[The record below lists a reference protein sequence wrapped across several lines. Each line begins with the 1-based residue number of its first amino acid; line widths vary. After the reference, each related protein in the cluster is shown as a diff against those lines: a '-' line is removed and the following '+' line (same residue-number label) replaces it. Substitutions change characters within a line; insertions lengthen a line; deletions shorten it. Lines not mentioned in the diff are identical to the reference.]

1 MRREEAAKSALL
13 EREESTAP
21 TEKTRAVPAPLPR
34 KRAHHRVVVVGG
46 GFAGL
51 QAVRKLARAPV
62 DVTLID
68 RRNFHLFQPLAYQV
82 ATGSLSPAEIA
93 SPLRGVL
100 RRQTNARVLL
110 ADVSGFDLA
119 QRRVLTTDLATGEA
133 EAVGYDTLIVA
144 GGSAYSYFGHDE
156 WEQLAP
162 APKGLEETLEIRRR
176 LLCAFEAAETEQ
188 VASRREQWL
197 TFVVVGAGPTGVEMA
212 GQIAEMARQ
221 TLRRDFRAIDPR
233 EARILLI
240 EASDRV
246 LASFPP
252 RLSASAQRALER
264 LGVSVLLG
272 RRVLEV
278 DEGWS
283 VTVEDAEGTLETIAA
298 GAIIWAAGVHAS
310 RLARLLADASHGS
323 VDDAGR
329 LEVQPDLTVPGH
341 PEVFAIGD
349 MITIRRRD
357 REAAALP
364 GVAPVAMQ
372 EGRYA
377 GRVVRRR
384 LQGRK
389 SRPFRYLDK
398 GNLATIGKAKAVADL
413 HGVELTGLIAW
424 VTWLFVHLFYLIGV
438 QNRLV
443 VFTRWTAS
451 FLTNGRSARLIAG
464 GIGGPAVMR
473 RRPRPDRA

>member
-1 MRREEAAKSALL
+1 MGGIHTTSK
-13 EREESTAP
+13 
-21 TEKTRAVPAPLPR
+21 PAR
-34 KRAHHRVVVVGG
+34 HGVVVVGG

-51 QAVRKLARAPV
+51 QAVRKLARVPV

-82 ATGSLSPAEIA
+82 ATGSLSAAEIA

-110 ADVSGFDLA
+110 AEVSGFDLA
-119 QRRVLTTDLATGEA
+119 RRRVLTTDLATGEA
-133 EAVGYDTLIVA
+133 EAVAYDTLIVA

-188 VASRREQWL
+188 VAARRERWL

-212 GQIAEMARQ
+212 GQIAEMARR
-221 TLRRDFRAIDPR
+221 TLRRAFRAIDPR

-246 LASFPP
+246 LGTFPP
-252 RLSASAQRALER
+252 RSSASAQRALER
-264 LGVSVLLG
+264 LGASVLLG
-272 RRVLEV
+272 RRVLDV
-278 DEGWS
+278 DEGS
-283 VTVEDAEGTLETIAA
+283 VTVEDAEGTLETIPACV
-298 GAIIWAAGVHAS
+298 IVWAAGVHAS
-310 RLARLLADASHGS
+310 GLARLLADASDGR
-323 VDDAGR
+323 VDRAGR
-329 LEVQPDLTVPGH
+329 LEVQPDLTIPGH

-357 REAAALP
+357 GEPSALP
-364 GVAPVAMQ
+364 GLAPVAMQ
-372 EGRYA
+372 QGRYA
-377 GRVVRRR
+377 GRAVRQR
-384 LQGRK
+384 LKGRNTG
-389 SRPFRYLDK
+389 PFRYHDK

-413 HGVELTGLIAW
+413 NGLELTGFIAW
-424 VTWLFVHLFYLIGV
+424 ATWLLVHLFYLIGV

-443 VFTRWTAS
+443 VFTRWSAS
-451 FLTNGRSARLIAG
+451 FLTNGRSSLIITAIGANQPPAR
-464 GIGGPAVMR
+464 PR
-473 RRPRPDRA
+473 RRSGRA

>member
-1 MRREEAAKSALL
+1 MSASFD
-13 EREESTAP
+13 REESAAP
-21 TEKTRAVPAPLPR
+21 VERMRPVRTLRAR
-34 KRAHHRVVVVGG
+34 ERARHRVVVVGG

-68 RRNFHLFQPLAYQV
+68 RRNFHLFQPLVYQV
-82 ATGSLSPAEIA
+82 ATGALSPAEIA

-100 RRQTNARVLL
+100 KRQTNARVLL
-110 ADVSGFDLA
+110 AEVSGFDLA
-119 QRRVLTTDLATGEA
+119 HRRVLTTDLATGEA

-144 GGSAYSYFGHDE
+144 GGSEYSYFGRDE
-156 WEQLAP
+156 WEQVAP
-162 APKGLEETLEIRRR
+162 PPKTLEEALEIRRR
-176 LLCAFEAAETEQ
+176 LLSAFEAAETEH
-188 VASRREQWL
+188 VAARRERWL

-212 GQIAEMARQ
+212 GQIAEMARR
-221 TLRRDFRAIDPR
+221 TLRREFRAIDPR

-240 EASDRV
+240 ELSDRV
-246 LASFPP
+246 LTTFPP

-278 DEGWS
+278 DEAS
-283 VTVEDAEGTLETIAA
+283 VTVEDAEGTLETIPACV
-298 GAIIWAAGVHAS
+298 IVWSAGVHAS
-310 RLARLLADASHGS
+310 GLARLLADAADGR
-323 VDDAGR
+323 VDGAGR
-329 LEVQPDLTVPGH
+329 LEVQPDLTIPGH

-357 REAAALP
+357 AEPAALP
-364 GVAPVAMQ
+364 GLAPVAMQ
-372 EGRYA
+372 QGRYA
-377 GRVVRRR
+377 GKVVRRR
-384 LQGRK
+384 LQGRE

-413 HGVELTGLIAW
+413 HGVELTGFIAW
-424 VTWLFVHLFYLIGV
+424 LTWLFVHLFYLIGV

-443 VFTRWTAS
+443 VLTRWSAS
-451 FLTNGRSARLIAG
+451 FLTNGRSARIITTG
-464 GIGGPAVMR
+464 GADNPPA
-473 RRPRPDRA
+473 RPRPRSDHA

>member
-1 MRREEAAKSALL
+1 MSALPD
-13 EREESTAP
+13 REESAP
-21 TEKTRAVPAPLPR
+21 PVERKRPVPAARAPR
-34 KRAHHRVVVVGG
+34 RARHRVVVVGG

-82 ATGSLSPAEIA
+82 ATGALSPAEIA

-110 ADVSGFDLA
+110 AEVSGFDLEH
-119 QRRVLTTDLATGEA
+119 RCVLTTDLATGEA

-156 WEQLAP
+156 WEQVAP

-176 LLCAFEAAETEQ
+176 LLSAFEAAETEQ
-188 VASRREQWL
+188 VAAHRERWL

-212 GQIAEMARQ
+212 GQIAEMARR
-221 TLRRDFRAIDPR
+221 TLRREFRAIDPR

-246 LASFPP
+246 LGTFPP

-264 LGVSVLLG
+264 LGVSVLVG
-272 RRVLEV
+272 RRVLEL
-278 DEGWS
+278 EGAS
-283 VTVEDAEGTLETIAA
+283 VTVEDSEGTLETIPACV
-298 GAIIWAAGVHAS
+298 IVWAAGVHAS
-310 RLARLLADASHGS
+310 ALARLLADAADGR
-323 VDDAGR
+323 VDRAGR

-349 MITIRRRD
+349 MVTIRRPD
-357 REAAALP
+357 AEPAALP
-364 GVAPVAMQ
+364 GVAPAAMQ
-372 EGRYA
+372 QGRYA

-384 LQGRK
+384 LQGRE
-389 SRPFRYLDK
+389 SRPFHYFDK

-413 HGVELTGLIAW
+413 HHGVELTGFIAW
-424 VTWLFVHLFYLIGV
+424 LTWLFVHLFYLIGV

-443 VFTRWTAS
+443 VFTRWTGS
-451 FLTNGRSARLIAG
+451 FLTNGRSDRIITTSGANDPPARPQA
-464 GIGGPAVMR
+464 
-473 RRPRPDRA
+473 RPDRA

>member
-1 MRREEAAKSALL
+1 LS
-13 EREESTAP
+13 EREKPTAP
-21 TEKTRAVPAPLPR
+21 VERTRPVQTERAPR
-34 KRAHHRVVVVGG
+34 RARHRVVVVGG

-82 ATGSLSPAEIA
+82 ATGALSPAEIA
-93 SPLRGVL
+93 PPLRGVL
-100 RRQTNARVLL
+100 RRQTNARVRL
-110 ADVSGFDLA
+110 AEVSGFDLKH
-119 QRRVLTTDLATGEA
+119 RRVLTTDLATGEA

-144 GGSAYSYFGHDE
+144 GGSEYSYFGHDE
-156 WEQLAP
+156 WEQVAP

-176 LLCAFEAAETEQ
+176 LLSAFEAAETEH
-188 VASRREQWL
+188 VAARRERWL

-212 GQIAEMARQ
+212 GQIAEMARR
-221 TLRRDFRAIDPR
+221 TLRREFRAIDPR

-240 EASDRV
+240 EAADRV
-246 LASFPP
+246 LGTFPP

-264 LGVSVLLG
+264 LGVSVLVG

-278 DEGWS
+278 DEAS
-283 VTVEDAEGTLETIAA
+283 VTVEGAEGTLETIPAYV
-298 GAIIWAAGVHAS
+298 IVWAAGVHAS
-310 RLARLLADASHGS
+310 GLARLLADASES
-323 VDDAGR
+323 RVDGVGR
-329 LEVQPDLTVPGH
+329 LEVQPDLTIPGH

-357 REAAALP
+357 AEPAALP

-372 EGRYA
+372 QGRYA

-384 LQGRK
+384 LQGRE

-413 HGVELTGLIAW
+413 HGVELTGFIAW
-424 VTWLFVHLFYLIGV
+424 LTWLVVHLFYLIGV

-451 FLTNGRSARLIAG
+451 FLTNGRSARI
-464 GIGGPAVMR
+464 ITD
-473 RRPRPDRA
+473 RPDHA

>member
-1 MRREEAAKSALL
+1 MNAVLDQERSTPLVPNTRPLAAA
-13 EREESTAP
+13 RP
-21 TEKTRAVPAPLPR
+21 RGRAR
-34 KRAHHRVVVVGG
+34 HRVVVVGG

-110 ADVSGFDLA
+110 AEVSGFDLA
-119 QRRVLTTDLATGEA
+119 DRRVLTTDLATNEA
-133 EAVGYDTLIVA
+133 EAVSYDTLIVA

-176 LLCAFEAAETEQ
+176 LLSAFEAAETEHV
-188 VASRREQWL
+188 VARRERWL

-212 GQIAEMARQ
+212 GQIAELARR
-221 TLRRDFRAIDPR
+221 TLRREFRAIDPR
-233 EARILLI
+233 DARILLI

-246 LASFPP
+246 LGTFSP

-278 DEGWS
+278 DEGS
-283 VTVEDAEGTLETIAA
+283 VTVEDAEGTLETIPA
-298 GAIIWAAGVHAS
+298 GPIVWAAGVRAS
-310 RLARLLADASHGS
+310 GLARLLADASHGC
-323 VDDAGR
+323 VDGAER
-329 LEVQPDLTVPGH
+329 LEVQPDLTIPGH

-349 MITIRRRD
+349 MVTIRN
-357 REAAALP
+357 REGERAALP
-364 GVAPVAMQ
+364 GLAPVAMQ
-372 EGRYA
+372 QGRYVA
-377 GRVVRRR
+377 RVVRHR
-384 LQGRK
+384 LKGGN
-389 SRPFRYLDK
+389 SRPFRYHDK

-413 HGVELTGLIAW
+413 PGIEVTGFIAW
-424 VTWLFVHLFYLIGV
+424 LTWLFVHLFYLIGF

-443 VFTRWTAS
+443 VFTRWSAS
-451 FLTNGRSARLIAG
+451 FLSNGRSSRIITT
-464 GIGGPAVMR
+464 IGADKPLA
-473 RRPRPDRA
+473 RPRPGSDRS

>member
-1 MRREEAAKSALL
+1 MRQQQ
-13 EREESTAP
+13 
-21 TEKTRAVPAPLPR
+21 
-34 KRAHHRVVVVGG
+34 RVVIVGG
-46 GFAGL
+46 GFGGL
-51 QAVRKLARAPV
+51 FAARALESA
-62 DVTLID
+62 DIELTLID

-110 ADVSGFDLA
+110 SEVSGFDLA
-119 QRRVLTTDLATGEA
+119 HRRVLTIDLATGEA
-133 EAVGYDTLIVA
+133 EAVSYDTLIVA

-188 VASRREQWL
+188 VVARRARWL

-212 GQIAEMARQ
+212 GQIAEMARR
-221 TLRRDFRAIDPR
+221 TLRREFRAIDPR

-246 LASFPP
+246 LGTFPP

-272 RRVLEV
+272 RRVLEL
-278 DEGWS
+278 DEGS
-283 VTVEDAEGTLETIAA
+283 VTVEDAEGMLETIPA
-298 GAIIWAAGVHAS
+298 GALVWAAGVHAS
-310 RLARLLADASHGS
+310 GLARLLADASEGR
-323 VDDAGR
+323 VDGAGR

-349 MITIRRRD
+349 MVTIRRPD
-357 REAAALP
+357 AEPAALP
-364 GVAPVAMQ
+364 GVAPAAMQ
-372 EGRYA
+372 QGRYA
-377 GRVVRRR
+377 GRVARRR
-384 LQGRK
+384 LQGRE
-389 SRPFRYLDK
+389 STPFHYFDK
-398 GNLATIGKAKAVADL
+398 G
-413 HGVELTGLIAW
+413 
-424 VTWLFVHLFYLIGV
+424 
-438 QNRLV
+438 
-443 VFTRWTAS
+443 
-451 FLTNGRSARLIAG
+451 
-464 GIGGPAVMR
+464 
-473 RRPRPDRA
+473 

>member
-1 MRREEAAKSALL
+1 MSSLS
-13 EREESTAP
+13 EREKPTAP
-21 TEKTRAVPAPLPR
+21 VER
-34 KRAHHRVVVVGG
+34 KRPVPVARTPRRARHRVVVVGG

-110 ADVSGFDLA
+110 AEVSGFDLA
-119 QRRVLTTDLATGEA
+119 HRRVLTTDLATGEA

-144 GGSAYSYFGHDE
+144 GGAAYSYFGHDE

-176 LLCAFEAAETEQ
+176 LLSAFEAAETEHV
-188 VASRREQWL
+188 VARRERWL

-212 GQIAEMARQ
+212 GQIAEMARR
-221 TLRRDFRAIDPR
+221 TLRREFRAIDPR

-246 LASFPP
+246 LGTFPP

-278 DEGWS
+278 DEGS
-283 VTVEDAEGTLETIAA
+283 VTVEDAEGTLETIPACV
-298 GAIIWAAGVHAS
+298 IVWAAGVHAS
-310 RLARLLADASHGS
+310 PLARLLADASDGG
-323 VDDAGR
+323 VDGAGR
-329 LEVQPDLTVPGH
+329 LEVEPDLTVPGH

-357 REAAALP
+357 GQPAPLP
-364 GVAPVAMQ
+364 GVAPAAMQ
-372 EGRYA
+372 QGRYA
-377 GRVVRRR
+377 ARVVRRR
-384 LQGRK
+384 LQGRS

-413 HGVELTGLIAW
+413 HGLELSGFIAW
-424 VTWLFVHLFYLIGV
+424 LTWLLVHLFYLIGV

-443 VFTRWTAS
+443 VFTRWSAS
-451 FLTNGRSARLIAG
+451 FLTDGRSSRIITTG
-464 GIGGPAVMR
+464 GAIQPPS
-473 RRPRPDRA
+473 RPRPRSGRA

>member
-1 MRREEAAKSALL
+1 VSPTETAMSALS
-13 EREESTAP
+13 ERE
-21 TEKTRAVPAPLPR
+21 KPASPVER
-34 KRAHHRVVVVGG
+34 KRPVSVARAPRRARHRVVVVGG

-51 QAVRKLARAPV
+51 QAVRKLSPAPV

-82 ATGSLSPAEIA
+82 ATGALAPAEIA

-100 RRQTNARVLL
+100 RCQKNVRVLL
-110 ADVSGFDLA
+110 AEVSGFDLA
-119 QRRVLTTDLATGEA
+119 HRRVLTTDLATGEA

-144 GGSAYSYFGHDE
+144 GGSAYSYFGHDD

-188 VASRREQWL
+188 IVARRERWL

-212 GQIAEMARQ
+212 GQIAEMARR
-221 TLRRDFRAIDPR
+221 TLRREFRAIDPR
-233 EARILLI
+233 DARILLI

-246 LASFPP
+246 LGTFPP

-264 LGVSVLLG
+264 LGVTVLLG
-272 RRVLEV
+272 RRVLDV
-278 DEGWS
+278 DEAS
-283 VTVEDAEGTLETIAA
+283 VTVEDAAGTLETIPA
-298 GAIIWAAGVHAS
+298 GVIVWAAGVHAS
-310 RLARLLADASHGS
+310 PLARVLADASHGR
-323 VDDAGR
+323 VDGAGR
-329 LEVQPDLTVPGH
+329 LEVQPDLTIPRH

-349 MITIRRRD
+349 MITIRRGD
-357 REAAALP
+357 GELATLP

-372 EGRYA
+372 QGRYA
-377 GRVVRRR
+377 ARVVRRR
-384 LQGRK
+384 LEGRS

-413 HGVELTGLIAW
+413 HGVELSGFIAW
-424 VTWLFVHLFYLIGV
+424 LTWLLVHLFYLIGV

-443 VFTRWTAS
+443 VFTRWSAS
-451 FLTNGRSARLIAG
+451 FLTDGRSSRIITAADAI
-464 GIGGPAVMR
+464 
-473 RRPRPDRA
+473 RPRSRTRTRSGRA

>member
-1 MRREEAAKSALL
+1 MTSLP
-13 EREESTAP
+13 EREKPTAP
-21 TEKTRAVPAPLPR
+21 VDRKRPVPAARAPR
-34 KRAHHRVVVVGG
+34 RARHRVVVVGG

-100 RRQTNARVLL
+100 RRQANARVLL
-110 ADVSGFDLA
+110 AEVSGFDLA
-119 QRRVLTTDLATGEA
+119 HRRVLTTDLATGEA
-133 EAVGYDTLIVA
+133 EAVAYDTLIVA

-176 LLCAFEAAETEQ
+176 LLSAFEAAETEHV
-188 VASRREQWL
+188 VARLERWL

-212 GQIAEMARQ
+212 GQIAEMARR
-221 TLRRDFRAIDPR
+221 TLRREFRAIDPR

-240 EASDRV
+240 ELSDRV
-246 LASFPP
+246 LATFPP

-278 DEGWS
+278 DEAS
-283 VTVEDAEGTLETIAA
+283 VTVEDAEGTLETIPACV
-298 GAIIWAAGVHAS
+298 IVWAAGVHAS
-310 RLARLLADASHGS
+310 GLARLLADASDGS
-323 VDDAGR
+323 VDGAER
-329 LEVQPDLTVPGH
+329 LEVQPDLTIPGH

-349 MITIRRRD
+349 MITIRGRD
-357 REAAALP
+357 DGEPAAALP

-372 EGRYA
+372 QGRYA
-377 GRVVRRR
+377 GRVVRQR
-384 LQGRK
+384 LQGRN
-389 SRPFRYLDK
+389 SRPFRYHDK

-413 HGVELTGLIAW
+413 PGVELTGFIAW
-424 VTWLFVHLFYLIGV
+424 LTWLLVHLFYLIGV

-451 FLTNGRSARLIAG
+451 FLTNGRSSRIITTIAANQPPARPL
-464 GIGGPAVMR
+464 
-473 RRPRPDRA
+473 PRSSRV

>member
-1 MRREEAAKSALL
+1 MQATHPNS
-13 EREESTAP
+13 S
-21 TEKTRAVPAPLPR
+21 PAR
-34 KRAHHRVVVVGG
+34 HRVVVVGG

-82 ATGSLSPAEIA
+82 ATGSLSAAEIA

-100 RRQTNARVLL
+100 RRQRNARVLL
-110 ADVSGFDLA
+110 AEVSGFDLA
-119 QRRVLTTDLATGEA
+119 RRRVLTTDLATGEA
-133 EAVGYDTLIVA
+133 EAVPYDTLIV
-144 GGSAYSYFGHDE
+144 GGGAAYSYFGHDE

-176 LLCAFEAAETEQ
+176 LLSAFEAAETEQ
-188 VASRREQWL
+188 VAARRERWL

-212 GQIAEMARQ
+212 GQIAEMARH
-221 TLRRDFRAIDPR
+221 TLKRDFRAIDPR
-233 EARILLI
+233 EARILLL

-252 RLSASAQRALER
+252 RLSTSAQRALER

-272 RRVLEV
+272 RRVSDV
-278 DEGWS
+278 AEGS
-283 VTVEDAEGTLETIAA
+283 VTVEDAGGTLETIPA
-298 GAIIWAAGVHAS
+298 GAIVWAAGVHAS
-310 RLARLLADASHGS
+310 GLARLLANASDGR
-323 VDDAGR
+323 VDGAGR
-329 LEVQPDLTVPGH
+329 LEVQPDLTIPGH

-357 REAAALP
+357 AQPEALP

-377 GRVVRRR
+377 ARVVRRR
-384 LQGRK
+384 LQGSQSK
-389 SRPFRYLDK
+389 PFRYFDK

-413 HGVELTGLIAW
+413 HGIELSGFIAW
-424 VTWLFVHLFYLIGV
+424 ATWLFVHLFYLIGV

-451 FLTNGRSARLIAG
+451 FLTDGRSARLIAG
-464 GIGGPAVMR
+464 GIAGQAATR

>member
-1 MRREEAAKSALL
+1 
-13 EREESTAP
+13 
-21 TEKTRAVPAPLPR
+21 
-34 KRAHHRVVVVGG
+34 
-46 GFAGL
+46 
-51 QAVRKLARAPV
+51 
-62 DVTLID
+62 
-68 RRNFHLFQPLAYQV
+68 
-82 ATGSLSPAEIA
+82 
-93 SPLRGVL
+93 VL

-110 ADVSGFDLA
+110 AEVSGFDLA
-119 QRRVLTTDLATGEA
+119 HRRVLTTDLATGEA

-176 LLCAFEAAETEQ
+176 LLSAFEAAETEHV
-188 VASRREQWL
+188 VARRERWL

-212 GQIAEMARQ
+212 GQIAEMARR
-221 TLRRDFRAIDPR
+221 TLRREFRVIDPR

-240 EASDRV
+240 EATDRV
-246 LASFPP
+246 LGTFPP

-272 RRVLEV
+272 RSVREL
-278 DEGWS
+278 DEAS
-283 VTVEDAEGTLETIAA
+283 VTVEDAEGTLETIPACV
-298 GAIIWAAGVHAS
+298 IVWAAGVHAS
-310 RLARLLADASHGS
+310 GLARLLADASDGS
-323 VDDAGR
+323 VDSAGR

-357 REAAALP
+357 GKPAALP

-372 EGRYA
+372 QGRHA

-384 LQGRK
+384 LQGRE

-413 HGVELTGLIAW
+413 HGVELSGFIAW
-424 VTWLFVHLFYLIGV
+424 LIWLFVHLFYLIGV

-443 VFTRWTAS
+443 VFTRWSAS
-451 FLTNGRSARLIAG
+451 FLTNGRSARIITTG
-464 GIGGPAVMR
+464 GADNPPAR
-473 RRPRPDRA
+473 PRPRPDRA

>member
-1 MRREEAAKSALL
+1 MSALPD
-13 EREESTAP
+13 REESAP
-21 TEKTRAVPAPLPR
+21 PVERKRPVPAARAPR
-34 KRAHHRVVVVGG
+34 RARHRVVVVGG

-51 QAVRKLARAPV
+51 QAVRKLARTPV
-62 DVTLID
+62 DVTLVD

-82 ATGSLSPAEIA
+82 ATGALSPAEIA

-100 RRQTNARVLL
+100 RRQKNARVLL
-110 ADVSGFDLA
+110 AEVSGFDLEH
-119 QRRVLTTDLATGEA
+119 RCVLTTDLATGEA

-156 WEQLAP
+156 WEQVAP

-176 LLCAFEAAETEQ
+176 LLSAFEAAETEQ
-188 VASRREQWL
+188 VAAHRERWL

-212 GQIAEMARQ
+212 GQIAEMARR
-221 TLRRDFRAIDPR
+221 TLRREFRAIDPR

-246 LASFPP
+246 LGTFPP

-264 LGVSVLLG
+264 LGVSVLVG
-272 RRVLEV
+272 RRVLEL
-278 DEGWS
+278 EGAS
-283 VTVEDAEGTLETIAA
+283 VTVEDSEGTLETIPACV
-298 GAIIWAAGVHAS
+298 IVWAAGVHAS
-310 RLARLLADASHGS
+310 ALARLLADAADGR
-323 VDDAGR
+323 VDRAGR

-349 MITIRRRD
+349 MVTIRRPD
-357 REAAALP
+357 AEPAALP
-364 GVAPVAMQ
+364 GVAPAAMQ
-372 EGRYA
+372 QGRYA

-384 LQGRK
+384 LQGRE
-389 SRPFRYLDK
+389 SRPFHYFDK

-413 HGVELTGLIAW
+413 HHGVELTGFIAW
-424 VTWLFVHLFYLIGV
+424 LTWLFVHLFYLIGV

-443 VFTRWTAS
+443 VFTRWTGS
-451 FLTNGRSARLIAG
+451 FLTNGRSDRIITTSGANDPPARPQA
-464 GIGGPAVMR
+464 
-473 RRPRPDRA
+473 RPDRA

>member
-1 MRREEAAKSALL
+1 MSPKETAKSALL
-13 EREESTAP
+13 EREESAAP
-21 TEKTRAVPAPLPR
+21 VEKTRPVPAPRPR
-34 KRAHHRVVVVGG
+34 AGTRHRVVVVGG

-51 QAVRKLARAPV
+51 QAVRKLSPAPV
-62 DVTLID
+62 EVTLID

-110 ADVSGFDLA
+110 AEVSGFDLA
-119 QRRVLTTDLATGEA
+119 HRRVLTTDLATGEA
-133 EAVGYDTLIVA
+133 EAVPYDTLIV
-144 GGSAYSYFGHDE
+144 GGGAAYSYFGHDE

-176 LLCAFEAAETEQ
+176 LLSAFEAAETEQ
-188 VASRREQWL
+188 VAARRERWL

-221 TLRRDFRAIDPR
+221 TLKRDFRAIDPR

-252 RLSASAQRALER
+252 RLSASAQRALEQ

-272 RRVLEV
+272 RSVLEV
-278 DEGWS
+278 AEGS
-283 VTVEDAEGTLETIAA
+283 VTVEDADGMLETIPA
-298 GAIIWAAGVHAS
+298 GAIVWAAGVHAS
-310 RLARLLADASHGS
+310 GLARLLADASGGR
-323 VDDAGR
+323 VDRAGR

-357 REAAALP
+357 AQPEALP

-377 GRVVRRR
+377 ARVVRRR
-384 LQGRK
+384 LQGRQSK
-389 SRPFRYLDK
+389 PFRYLDK

-413 HGVELTGLIAW
+413 HGIELTGFVAW
-424 VTWLFVHLFYLIGV
+424 ATWLFVHLFYLIGV

-451 FLTNGRSARLIAG
+451 FLTDGRSARLIAG
-464 GIGGPAVMR
+464 GIAGQAVTR
-473 RRPRPDRA
+473 PRPRPDST

>member
-1 MRREEAAKSALL
+1 MSALL
-13 EREESTAP
+13 DRDESAPPVERARRLRTP
-21 TEKTRAVPAPLPR
+21 RAR
-34 KRAHHRVVVVGG
+34 ERARHRVVVVGG

-82 ATGSLSPAEIA
+82 ATGALSPAEIA

-100 RRQTNARVLL
+100 RRQKNARVLL
-110 ADVSGFDLA
+110 AEVSDFDLKH
-119 QRRVLTTDLATGEA
+119 RRVLTTDLATGEE

-144 GGSAYSYFGHDE
+144 GGSEYSYFGHDE
-156 WEQLAP
+156 WARVAP

-176 LLCAFEAAETEQ
+176 LLSAFEAAETEH
-188 VASRREQWL
+188 VAARRERWL

-212 GQIAEMARQ
+212 GQIAEMARR
-221 TLRRDFRAIDPR
+221 TLRREFRAIDPR
-233 EARILLI
+233 EAHILLI

-246 LASFPP
+246 LGTFPP
-252 RLSASAQRALER
+252 RLSASAKRALER

-272 RRVLEV
+272 RSVLDV
-278 DEGWS
+278 DEES
-283 VTVEDAEGTLETIAA
+283 VTVGDAEGTLETIPA
-298 GAIIWAAGVHAS
+298 GVIIWAAGVHAS
-310 RLARLLADASHGS
+310 GLARLLADGSDGS
-323 VDDAGR
+323 VDGAAR
-329 LEVQPDLTVPGH
+329 LEVQPDLTIPAH

-357 REAAALP
+357 AEPAALP

-372 EGRYA
+372 QGRYA

-384 LQGRK
+384 LQGRESK
-389 SRPFRYLDK
+389 PFRYFDK

-413 HGVELTGLIAW
+413 HHGVELTGFIAW
-424 VTWLFVHLFYLIGV
+424 LTWLLVHLFYLIGV

-451 FLTNGRSARLIAG
+451 FLTNGRSDRIITTGGVDNPIAR
-464 GIGGPAVMR
+464 P
-473 RRPRPDRA
+473 RPRPDRVV

>member
-1 MRREEAAKSALL
+1 MQAIQTISN
-13 EREESTAP
+13 
-21 TEKTRAVPAPLPR
+21 PAR
-34 KRAHHRVVVVGG
+34 HRVVVVGG

-110 ADVSGFDLA
+110 AEVSSFDLA
-119 QRRVLTTDLATGEA
+119 HRRVLTTDLATGEA

-144 GGSAYSYFGHDE
+144 GGSEYSYFGHDE
-156 WEQLAP
+156 WEHLAL
-162 APKGLEETLEIRRR
+162 APKGLEELLEIRRR
-176 LLCAFEAAETEQ
+176 LLSAFEAAETEH
-188 VASRREQWL
+188 VAARRERWL

-212 GQIAEMARQ
+212 GQIAEMAQR
-221 TLRRDFRAIDPR
+221 TLKREFRAIDPR

-246 LASFPP
+246 LATFPP
-252 RLSASAQRALER
+252 RLSASAQCALER

-278 DEGWS
+278 DEAS
-283 VTVEDAEGTLETIAA
+283 VTVEDGERALETIAA
-298 GAIIWAAGVHAS
+298 CVIVWAAGVHAS
-310 RLARLLADASHGS
+310 GLARLLADASDGR
-323 VDDAGR
+323 VDGAGR
-329 LEVQPDLTVPGH
+329 VEVQPDLTIPGH
-341 PEVFAIGD
+341 PEVFALGD
-349 MITIRRRD
+349 MITIRRGD
-357 REAAALP
+357 EEPAVALP

-372 EGRYA
+372 QGRYA

-384 LQGRK
+384 LQGR
-389 SRPFRYLDK
+389 SHRPFRYLDK

-413 HGVELTGLIAW
+413 HHGVELTGFIAW
-424 VTWLFVHLFYLIGV
+424 LTWLLVHLFYLIGV

-451 FLTNGRSARLIAG
+451 FLTNGRGARLIAG
-464 GIGGPAVMR
+464 GIDGQSAMP
-473 RRPRPDRA
+473 RRPQPDRA

>member
-1 MRREEAAKSALL
+1 MQREERAKSTVL
-13 EREESTAP
+13 EREKPPAP
-21 TEKTRAVPAPLPR
+21 VGRKRPVPAARAPR
-34 KRAHHRVVVVGG
+34 HARHRVVVVGG

-51 QAVRKLARAPV
+51 QAVRKLSPAPV

-110 ADVSGFDLA
+110 AEVSGFDLA
-119 QRRVLTTDLATGEA
+119 HRRVLTTDLATGERD
-133 EAVGYDTLIVA
+133 AVGYDTLIVA
-144 GGSAYSYFGHDE
+144 GGSAYSYFGHDD

-176 LLCAFEAAETEQ
+176 LLCAFEAAETERI
-188 VASRREQWL
+188 VARRARWL

-212 GQIAEMARQ
+212 GQIAEMARR
-221 TLRRDFRAIDPR
+221 TLRRDFRAIDPS
-233 EARILLI
+233 EARILLV

-246 LASFPP
+246 LASFPR

-272 RRVLEV
+272 RRVVEV
-278 DEGWS
+278 EEGA
-283 VTVEDAEGTLETIAA
+283 VTVTDAEGALERIPA
-298 GAIIWAAGVHAS
+298 GAIVWAAGVHAS
-310 RLARLLADASHGS
+310 GLARLLADASDGR
-323 VDDAGR
+323 VDGAGR

-349 MITIRRRD
+349 MVTSRRR
-357 REAAALP
+357 EEKPAALP
-364 GVAPVAMQ
+364 GLAPVAMQ

-377 GRVVRRR
+377 ARVVRRR
-384 LQGRK
+384 LQGRE

-413 HGVELTGLIAW
+413 HGVELTGFIAW
-424 VTWLFVHLFYLIGV
+424 VTWLFVHLFYLIGF

-451 FLTNGRSARLIAG
+451 FLNDARSARLIAG
-464 GIGGPAVMR
+464 GIAGHGATAQ
-473 RRPRPDRA
+473 RPRPGRA